1 MGGAPPPK
9 PRRSLAGAAAT
20 LIELGVNLLA
30 PWLVYNWT
38 EPHYGEFWGLV
49 ASGAPPTLWSVY
61 ELARF
66 RKLDALSLIVLAGI
80 VTSLAAVALGGSPR
94 MLMVRENIF
103 SIPIGLA
110 FLVSLVLRRPLIYYL
125 ASATM
130 ARNSPEQLAQFEA
143 NWERPHVLRGLR
155 IMSLVW
161 GVGLVAQ
168 GVLLAWMAWTWA
180 ISTYLIVSPVIGYG
194 VIGALAFWN
203 WRYARGLR
211 RRSDAMRAAAG
222 AQ

>member
-1 MGGAPPPK
+1 
-9 PRRSLAGAAAT
+9 
-20 LIELGVNLLA
+20 
-30 PWLVYNWT
+30 
-38 EPHYGEFWGLV
+38 
-49 ASGAPPTLWSVY
+49 
-61 ELARF
+61 
-66 RKLDALSLIVLAGI
+66 
-80 VTSLAAVALGGSPR
+80 
-94 MLMVRENIF
+94 
-103 SIPIGLA
+103 
-110 FLVSLVLRRPLIYYL
+110 
-125 ASATM
+125 M